1 MVQLRQEDETMKFED
16 LYRPA
21 ALLGLAGATA
31 VLGLA
36 AGVAILRDPALAR
49 RLLSTGARGLER
61 TRLAAAETV
70 EEAIDLWEDVRA
82 QARREVED
90 ERFAA
95 AERASA
101 TGKTGGRASPP
112 ARQSD
117 EAAGAAS
124 AANESREAAGA
135 ASAPDEADEPR
146 SGVKKRASS
155 PRAPAASP
163 KRVAKKPRTPRSP
176 GAPRTPRA

>member
-124 AANESREAAGA
+124 A
-135 ASAPDEADEPR
+135 PDEADEPR

>member
-1 MVQLRQEDETMKFED
+1 MKFED

-49 RLLSTGARGLER
+49 RLLSTGVRGLER
-61 TRLAAAETV
+61 ARLAAAETA
-70 EEAIDLWEDVRA
+70 EDAIDLWEDVRA

-95 AERASA
+95 
-101 TGKTGGRASPP
+101 TGGA
-112 ARQSD
+112 Q
-117 EAAGAAS
+117 
-124 AANESREAAGA
+124 
-135 ASAPDEADEPR
+135 
-146 SGVKKRASS
+146 
-155 PRAPAASP
+155 AASP
-163 KRVAKKPRTPRSP
+163 KRAAKKPRTPRAP
-176 GAPRTPRA
+176 PAPRTPST

>member
-1 MVQLRQEDETMKFED
+1 MKFED

-49 RLLSTGARGLER
+49 RLLSTGVRGLER
-61 TRLAAAETV
+61 ARLAAAETV

-90 ERFAA
+90 ERFAEA
-95 AERASA
+95 QGASA
-101 TGKTGGRASPP
+101 SGETGGRAWP
-112 ARQSD
+112 
-117 EAAGAAS
+117 
-124 AANESREAAGA
+124 
-135 ASAPDEADEPR
+135 
-146 SGVKKRASS
+146 
-155 PRAPAASP
+155 PAASP
-163 KRVAKKPRTPRSP
+163 KRAAKKPRTPRSP
-176 GAPRTPRA
+176 GAPRTPST